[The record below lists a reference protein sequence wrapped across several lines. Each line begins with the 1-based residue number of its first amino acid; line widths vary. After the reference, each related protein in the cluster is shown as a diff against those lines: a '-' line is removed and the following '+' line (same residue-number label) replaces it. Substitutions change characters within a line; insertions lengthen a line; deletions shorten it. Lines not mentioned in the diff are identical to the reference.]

1 MAAQR
6 TLVLLKPDAV
16 QRNLVGDIISRFERK
31 GYLIVAMK
39 LIVPSQDIAAKHYHE
54 HAQKPFF
61 QSLLKFITGGPV
73 VAMALDGD
81 EGIAV
86 MRNLVGAT
94 DGRKAA
100 PGTIRGD
107 FGISKSANLIHAS
120 DSPESAE
127 RELKIWFPEGFVR
140 WSRCDTPWL
149 DAE

>member
-1 MAAQR
+1 MAIQR
-6 TLVLLKPDAV
+6 TLVLLKPDTV
-16 QRNLVGDIISRFERK
+16 QRGLIGDIIGRFERK
-31 GYLIVAMK
+31 GFLVVAMK
-39 LIVPSQDIAAKHYHE
+39 FLVPSNDIASKHYHE
-54 HAQKPFF
+54 HAAKPFF
-61 QSLLKFITGGPV
+61 QSLLKFITSGPV

-86 MRNLVGAT
+86 VRGLVGAT
-94 DGRKAA
+94 DGRKAT

-127 RELKIWFPEGFVR
+127 RELKIWFPEGFVT
-140 WSRCDTPWL
+140 WTRCDSPWL